1 MECPASAGKH
11 PGCCDIKDI
20 ENGCDMENE
29 EQTGNMKRG
38 KLCFNVKMNC
48 LKSDIAL
55 VRNKINYSH
64 PQDRR
69 YPVSLQIYG
78 LNSFDP
84 NRASQSGVFAA
95 FNTDVSSHHR
105 SVFLLNSSFLI

>member
-1 MECPASAGKH
+1 MECPASAGKD

-20 ENGCDMENE
+20 EHGCDMENV
-29 EQTGNMKRG
+29 EQTCNMEHG
-38 KLCFNVKMNC
+38 KLCFNAKMNC

-55 VRNKINYSH
+55 VRNKINYSQ

-69 YPVSLQIYG
+69 HSVSLQIYG

-84 NRASQSGVFAA
+84 NSVSRSSLSTA
-95 FNTDVSSHHR
+95 FNTDVSSHHS